1 MNTYTV
7 TLELIHPT
15 YPTDEEWYFE
25 GTYAEC
31 LEKLHKRVEDMQ
43 QAHQQGIVRI
53 YEGTNWEVDD
63 CWNEVSVEC
72 IMIVKDK
79 KFRSF

>member
-25 GTYAEC
+25 GTY
-31 LEKLHKRVEDMQ
+31 EDCCAKIRQRLQDMEAAKQ
-43 QAHQQGIVRI
+43 EGIVRL
-53 YEGTNWEVDD
+53 YRGTEWDVEN
-63 CWNEVSVEC
+63 CLNEFTVHCHVTIEQVC
-72 IMIVKDK
+72 Y
-79 KFRSF
+79 